1 MEIKE
6 LDAKIDSLEKRIE
19 IERKNMEHFIDEFI
33 DAVKI
38 FSINWIKKLIN
49 EGVKSEPT
57 STKGMDRGKLKEL
70 KSKYLDL
77 LTQIPEI
84 VEKELNDDET
94 WKHRILLNNSN
105 DEDIAPYTVL
115 IGEIKN
121 NIDKHCRRILGHAGK
136 LLLDYGY
143 YKKHQYRSPWK
154 KTFDGELK
162 YVSEMN
168 WSPQM
173 NYFAKDYTETFSD
186 FHKSLSELKSFKT
199 EKTEIEAIKIWNDL

>member
-57 STKGMDRGKLKEL
+57 ITKGMDRGKLKEL